1 MKNFSDISITSTA
14 LTVGAVSAAAFFAGS
29 EMAQAE
35 GTYIGLS
42 YGLASGDN
50 PVVANGDP
58 DEYELSGGVFGLF
71 VGRDVSIGSSGM
83 FVGAELAY
91 SGKVEGDEEY
101 NASYDYSYDVNWT
114 LDAKLRVGSDLGNVK
129 VYGFAGLTSG
139 NANNYYTDYSFSG
152 MNYGVGT
159 SYQVS
164 DGITVGL
171 EVIQRDFNEYGD
183 NEGENPQSTTIDL
196 RASFSF

>member
-1 MKNFSDISITSTA
+1 MKNFSDISIASTA

-29 EMAQAE
+29 ETAQAE

-50 PVVANGDP
+50 PVIADGDS
-58 DEYELSGGVFGLF
+58 DNYELSGGVFGMF
-71 VGRDVSIGSSGM
+71 IGRDVSIGTSGM

-91 SGKVEGDEEY
+91 SGKVEGDDADESSYEY
-101 NASYDYSYDVNWT
+101 AYDVNWT

-152 MNYGVGT
+152 MNYGVGA

-164 DGITVGL
+164 DGFSVGL
-171 EVIQRDFNEYGD
+171 EVIQRDFNEYSET
-183 NEGENPQSTTIDL
+183 EGENPQSTTIDL